1 MNPTPHFR
9 TDSLSLPAG
18 RAFALRR
25 NAQPTAGAELHYHD
39 HYELLLCLTGQLN
52 YQVEGHAYRL
62 EPGTVLLI
70 QPYQL
75 HHALP
80 GNGSTER
87 IALRFEESVLRC
99 RTTPEWPL
107 LKRMRTD
114 APAHGNQLQLS
125 GGRFQQVSDI
135 LRALLRENG
144 TEEFGREIMQEVL
157 LTQLFLCID
166 RATRAA
172 PLPQPPVTADE
183 QLVQQVIEYFENHL
197 PDAVSLDVLARR
209 FYTDRYSLSRT
220 FTRLVGCP
228 PHTYLTQKRLQKA
241 TMLLQAGVPPQEAAL
256 QCGFADYSNF
266 YRRFRAAFGCGPR
279 EYRR

>member
-1 MNPTPHFR
+1 MNPAPHFR

-25 NAQPTAGAELHYHD
+25 SALPTAGAELHYHD
-39 HYELLLCLTGQLN
+39 HYELLFCLTGQLN

-62 EPGTVLLI
+62 EPGAVLLI
-70 QPYQL
+70 HPYQF

-80 GNGSTER
+80 GNGSAER
-87 IALRFEESVLRC
+87 IALRFEESILR
-99 RTTPEWPL
+99 RRSTPEWPL
-107 LKRMRTD
+107 LELMHTT

-125 GGRFQQVSDI
+125 GGRFKQISDI
-135 LRALLRENG
+135 LRALLRENS
-144 TEEFGREIMQEVL
+144 TEEFGREMMQEVL

-172 PLPQPPVTADE
+172 PMPLPPVTADE

-197 PDAVSLDVLARR
+197 SDAVPLDVLARR
-209 FYTDRYSLSRT
+209 LYTDRYSLSRT

-241 TMLLQAGVPPQEAAL
+241 TVLLQAGMPPQETAL

-266 YRRFRAAFGCGPR
+266 YRRFKAAFGCGPR

>member
-1 MNPTPHFR
+1 M
-9 TDSLSLPAG
+9 
-18 RAFALRR
+18 
-25 NAQPTAGAELHYHD
+25 
-39 HYELLLCLTGQLN
+39 
-52 YQVEGHAYRL
+52 
-62 EPGTVLLI
+62 LLI

-114 APAHGNQLQLS
+114 APAHGNQLQLN

-135 LRALLRENG
+135 LCALLRENG

-183 QLVQQVIEYFENHL
+183 QLVQQVIEYFEGHL
-197 PDAVSLDVLARR
+197 SDAVSLDVLARR

-279 EYRR
+279 EYHR